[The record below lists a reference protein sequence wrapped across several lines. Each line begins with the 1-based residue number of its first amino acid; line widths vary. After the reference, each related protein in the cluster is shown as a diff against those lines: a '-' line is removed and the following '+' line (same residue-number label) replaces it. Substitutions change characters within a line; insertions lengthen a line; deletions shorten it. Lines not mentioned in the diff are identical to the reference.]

1 MAGTIVSEMSFR
13 GTSKTFLACFLV
25 LAAGLARG
33 TTGFYPPRLPP
44 GAFPDTEASS
54 NFVFSAGTD
63 AERNWILAIEADVSS
78 NNNVQIEFGQDGD
91 GDGYLAVNEREL
103 VVGWDCGYWI
113 CKDRRGGC
121 ESRVAGLPGR
131 RKSVLRLVL
140 DRDRNVKSE
149 TGAFDGVCISNLFNS
164 SWNMARVV
172 VRGDPSANE
181 VVKSVLFPHP
191 FVLRLR

>member
-1 MAGTIVSEMSFR
+1 MAFEMSSR
-13 GTSKTFLACFLV
+13 ELSKRCLVCSLV

-44 GAFPDTEASS
+44 SEFTDTEASS
-54 NFVFSAGTD
+54 NFVFSTGTD
-63 AERNWILAIEADVSS
+63 AERNWILAVEADVSS
-78 NNNVQIEFGQDGD
+78 NNNVQIEFGQDID
-91 GDGYLAVNEREL
+91 EDGYLAVNEREL
-103 VVGWDCGYWI
+103 VIGWDCGDWI
-113 CKDRRGGC
+113 CKDRRGGR

-140 DRDRNVKSE
+140 DEDRNVKSA

-172 VRGDPSANE
+172 VRGNPSANE

>member
-1 MAGTIVSEMSFR
+1 MVLVMSFR
-13 GTSKTFLACFLV
+13 EISKGCLACFLV
-25 LAAGLARG
+25 LVAGLARG

-44 GAFPDTEASS
+44 SEFPDTEASS

-63 AERNWILAIEADVSS
+63 AERNWILAIEANVSS

-140 DRDRNVKSE
+140 DRDRNVKSA

-191 FVLRLR
+191 LVLRLR